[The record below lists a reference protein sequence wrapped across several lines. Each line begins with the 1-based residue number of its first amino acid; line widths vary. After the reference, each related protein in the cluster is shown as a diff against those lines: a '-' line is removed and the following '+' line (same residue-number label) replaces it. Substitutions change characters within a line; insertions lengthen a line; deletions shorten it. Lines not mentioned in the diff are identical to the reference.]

1 MAAITAQSLIADTGR
16 ENGPDFVLTPLFTP
30 IAPGNAAAIT
40 ATSNITEVLN
50 IIAYL
55 CNPVAPINAGPNP
68 RTDEVIVRD
77 QSVQGAVGLHGG
89 DGQYTQA
96 DGGGGATANSFW
108 LDGTGLQPTTQMI
121 NLDTFLVP
129 AAYAANHIPQ
139 GILARD
145 PVQGAAVRGDAH
157 PPIAI
162 AAALAG
168 GQLPPD
174 LRIEFS
180 CAVKQM
186 ITILIKTR
194 EIFGPKGWTALF
206 SRVKGG
212 GSSRSKNAKRTHRH
226 RRRYSSK
233 QY

>member
-1 MAAITAQSLIADTGR
+1 MAINAESLIAQTGR
-16 ENGPDFVLTPLFTP
+16 ENGPDFVLTPIFTP
-30 IAPGNAAAIT
+30 INPANNAAIT
-40 ATSNITEVLN
+40 ANSNITEVLN
-50 IIAYL
+50 VIAYL
-55 CNPVAPINAGPNP
+55 CNPVNPIGGGPNP
-68 RTDEVIVRD
+68 RTDAAIERD
-77 QSVQGAVGLHGG
+77 QSVQGAVGLHNP
-89 DGQYTQA
+89 DGTYVA
-96 DGGGGATANSFW
+96 DDGAGASANSIW
-108 LDGTGLQPTTQMI
+108 CDDTVGAGTPSTQMI

-129 AAYAANHIPQ
+129 APYTANHIPQ
-139 GILARD
+139 GILARE
-145 PVQGAAVRGDAH
+145 PVQGGAVRGDAH

-162 AAALAG
+162 AAALAAG
-168 GQLPPD
+168 PLPD
-174 LRIEFS
+174 DIRTELS

-194 EIFGPKGWTALF
+194 VIFGPKGWTELF

>member
-1 MAAITAQSLIADTGR
+1 MAEITAQSLIAETGR
-16 ENGPDFVLTPLFTP
+16 ENGPDFVLTPLFNP
-30 IAPGNAAAIT
+30 IAGGAIT
-40 ATSNITEVLN
+40 ANSNITEVLN

-55 CNPVAPINAGPNP
+55 CNPDAQINGNSPHP
-68 RTDEVIVRD
+68 RTDEVIVLD
-77 QSVQGAVGLHGG
+77 QSVQGTVGLHNPNGTYAQPTG
-89 DGQYTQA
+89 AGASNNSIWCDDTP
-96 DGGGGATANSFW
+96 GGGTAS
-108 LDGTGLQPTTQMI
+108 TQMI

-129 AAYAANHIPQ
+129 APYTANHIPQ
-139 GILARD
+139 GILARE
-145 PVQGAAVRGDAH
+145 PVQGPAVRGAAH
-157 PPIAI
+157 AAVAI
-162 AAALAG
+162 AAANAAG
-168 GQLPPD
+168 ALPD
-174 LRIEFS
+174 DIRDEFS

-194 EIFGPKGWTALF
+194 AIFGPKGWTELF